1 MAEVRVARQAAK
13 DLERLPKTY
22 LAPAAAA
29 LRSLGP
35 EPLAGKPLGGDLSG
49 LRSLRVGMYRIVYRF
64 DPHTGVVDVIWIR
77 HRREVYRRAR

>member
-13 DLERLPKTY
+13 DLERLPKLY
-22 LAPAAAA
+22 RAAASA

-35 EPLAGKPLGGDLSG
+35 APLAGKPLGGDLSG

-64 DPHTGVVDVIWIR
+64 DPHTGVVDVIWLR
-77 HRREVYRRAR
+77 HRRDVYRRAR